1 MSSSARQAEDM
12 LQSIVS
18 CQRQRDETRREV
30 WLIGRFSS
38 HLLSRSPAAMFQ
50 AGRPYQ
56 SIMFT
61 PPTPARAKTEAGRG
75 KIIVGE
81 ELVRLIW

>member
-1 MSSSARQAEDM
+1 MASSARQAEDM

-30 WLIGRFSS
+30 WLVGRFSS

-50 AGRPYQ
+50 AGRPCQ
-56 SIMFT
+56 RSVCT
-61 PPTPARAKTEAGRG
+61 AHPGTNPNSPRPREPR
-75 KIIVGE
+75 E
-81 ELVRLIW
+81 ELWRKGWFG

>member
-1 MSSSARQAEDM
+1 MSSSARQAEDL

-30 WLIGRFSS
+30 WLVGRFSS

-50 AGRPYQ
+50 AGRPCQ
-56 SIMFT
+56 RSVCT
-61 PPTPARAKTEAGRG
+61 THPGTSQNRSSREK
-75 KIIVGE
+75 
-81 ELVRLIW
+81 

>member
-1 MSSSARQAEDM
+1 MSSSARQAEDL

-30 WLIGRFSS
+30 WLVGRFSS

-50 AGRPYQ
+50 AGRPCQ
-56 SIMFT
+56 RSVCT
-61 PPTPARAKTEAGRG
+61 THPGTSQNRARPREDREK
-75 KIIVGE
+75 
-81 ELVRLIW
+81 

>member
-1 MSSSARQAEDM
+1 MSSRARQAEDM

-30 WLIGRFSS
+30 LARRAIFVSS
-38 HLLSRSPAAMFQ
+38 LSRSPAAMFQ
-50 AGRPYQ
+50 AGRPCQ
-56 SIMFT
+56 RSVCT
-61 PPTPARAKTEAGRG
+61 THPGTSQNRARPR